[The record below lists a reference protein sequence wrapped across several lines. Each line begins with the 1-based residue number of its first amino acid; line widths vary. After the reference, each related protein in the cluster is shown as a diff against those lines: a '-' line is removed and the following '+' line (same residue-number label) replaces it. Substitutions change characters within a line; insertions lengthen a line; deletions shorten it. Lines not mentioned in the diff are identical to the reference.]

1 VVPSTPVRWDSGA
14 VNVLSYGVLCSLD
27 GYVEDATGG
36 FDWAVPDDE
45 VHAFVNE
52 QERAVST
59 YLYGR
64 RLYETMKYWQ
74 TAGTDPAQPGI
85 EREYAEVWRAADKVV
100 FSTSL
105 AEVDT
110 PRTRLVRSFDA
121 DEVRRLKE
129 DSSGE
134 LTVGGPGLAAAALQ
148 AGLVDE
154 LRLLVVPVVVGAGKP
169 ALPPGYRA
177 SLTLLGER
185 RFAGGTVQLR
195 YKVG

>member
-1 VVPSTPVRWDSGA
+1 MNALT
-14 VNVLSYGVLCSLD
+14 YGVLCSLD
-27 GYVEDATGG
+27 GYVEDADGR
-36 FDWAVPDDE
+36 FDWAEPDEE

-52 QERAVST
+52 QERGVAT

-74 TAGTDPAQPGI
+74 TAGSDPAEPAVAS
-85 EREYAEVWRAADKVV
+85 EYAEVWRAADKVV
-100 FSTSL
+100 FSTSML
-105 AEVDT
+105 DVDT

-121 DEVRRLKE
+121 EEVRRLKE
-129 DSSGE
+129 RSSGE
-134 LTVGGPGLAAAALQ
+134 LTVGGPTLAAEALR

-154 LRLLVVPVVVGAGKP
+154 LRLLVVPVVVGGGKP
-169 ALPPGYRA
+169 VLPPGYRTP
-177 SLTLLGER
+177 LTLLGER